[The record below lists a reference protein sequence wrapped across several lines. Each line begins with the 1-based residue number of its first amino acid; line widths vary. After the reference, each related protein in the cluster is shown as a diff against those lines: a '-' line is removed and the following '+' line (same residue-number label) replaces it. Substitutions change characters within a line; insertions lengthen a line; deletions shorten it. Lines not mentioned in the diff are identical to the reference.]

1 VGYQYDFSK
10 RTSFYSSL
18 TRFDN
23 GSGAGLGRFNTSIP
37 AGLTIAG
44 DNDITEFMLGM
55 RHTF

>member
-23 GSGAGLGRFNTSIP
+23 GSGPGLGRFNTSIP
-37 AGLTIAG
+37 RG
-44 DNDITEFMLGM
+44 
-55 RHTF
+55 